1 MAAQKHR
8 RELTRMD
15 QGSPGNRNF
24 EETRWSLI
32 VKAGAET
39 TIVSQGA
46 LAELC
51 QIYWFPVYTYIRR
64 KGQSLEEAQD
74 FTQEFFLRF
83 LEQHYVEDVLQER
96 GKFRSFLMVCINHF
110 LSNEWRKAKAQKRG
124 GGEAHIS
131 LDIPRAESLYAESL
145 SANLTPDLLFD
156 RHWAQSVL
164 ALALGS
170 VRREYTKAGKKA
182 VFEVLQV
189 VVSSPDKNTSFAD
202 LGNELG
208 ISEGAAR
215 TAAYRLRKRYREL
228 LKIEVSETLDE
239 NESVEDELAYLLEA
253 LR

>member
-1 MAAQKHR
+1 
-8 RELTRMD
+8 MD
-15 QGSPGNRNF
+15 LGSPGPRNF

-32 VKAGAET
+32 VKARART
-39 TIVSQGA
+39 TIVSQEA

-51 QIYWFPVYTYIRR
+51 QIYWFPVYAYIRR
-64 KGQSLEEAQD
+64 KGESLEEAQD

-83 LEQHYVEDVLQER
+83 LEQRYVEDALQER

-110 LSNEWRKAKAQKRG
+110 LSNEWRKANAQKRG

-145 SANLTPDLLFD
+145 SENLSPDQLFD
-156 RHWAQSVL
+156 RHWAQTVL
-164 ALALGS
+164 ALALGN
-170 VRREYTKAGKKA
+170 VRREYAKAGKEA

-189 VVSSPDKNTSFAD
+189 VVSSPDKNSNFAD
-202 LGNELG
+202 LGKELG

-215 TAAYRLRKRYREL
+215 TAAYRLRKRYREVL
-228 LKIEVSETLDE
+228 QSEISETLGE
-239 NESVEDELAYLLEA
+239 NESVEGELNYLLEA